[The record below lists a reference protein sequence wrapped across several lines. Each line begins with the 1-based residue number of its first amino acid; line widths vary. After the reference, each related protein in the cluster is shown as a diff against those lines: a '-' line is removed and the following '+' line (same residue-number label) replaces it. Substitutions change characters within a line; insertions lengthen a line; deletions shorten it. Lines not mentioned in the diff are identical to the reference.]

1 MKTLL
6 AALLTTAL
14 ALPAAADSKGDWAS
28 FGRDP
33 GSQRFSPLT
42 QITPANVGK
51 LQLAWTYHM
60 NPAHNPAAP
69 PSNRAPGSEATPLVI
84 DGVMIFSTPYA
95 RVVAVDAETGKEI
108 WTYKLA
114 EGEQTPIRGI
124 GYWPGDATHGGE
136 IIFGTSKGNI
146 IALSAKSGL
155 PAEGFGNHGVLD
167 TKTPEIMNGFLD
179 APYRYASAPTI
190 YKNLIIIGSSVGE
203 VPQGPAGDVRA
214 WDARTGKLAWQF
226 HAVPRPGEVGHD
238 TWQGDSWVKRSGTN
252 VWNVVTVDQQ
262 RGIVYMPFGAPSFD
276 RYGGDHHGAN
286 LFANTLVAA
295 DASTGKYLWHFQI
308 NHHEIWDWDFSSPA
322 TLIEVKKDGKTI
334 PAITAINK
342 SGLLFILNRET
353 GEPIFGVTEQAA
365 PPSTAE
371 GEQAWP
377 TQPVPNK
384 PVPLAR
390 MAFALNE
397 VATVTPA
404 LHDYCQA
411 WIERDQL
418 KPSVRFEPIP
428 TDRSIIRFPGG
439 EGGAEWAGGAFDP
452 KLGYYIINT
461 NSLGYVEK
469 LTKDANG
476 KWGFSTAHF
485 ADKNQNPC
493 QQPPWG
499 HLTAINA
506 NTGDIAWQITLGI
519 TDSFPQGKQETG
531 RPSNG
536 GPTLTA
542 SGLTFIGGTDDAR
555 FRAFD
560 SRTGKL
566 LWTYKLDYSATASPA
581 AYTGKSGKQYV
592 AVMATGGTA
601 LYAPGGGDSLV
612 AFTLPAD
619 K

>member
-1 MKTLL
+1 
-6 AALLTTAL
+6 
-14 ALPAAADSKGDWAS
+14 
-28 FGRDP
+28 
-33 GSQRFSPLT
+33 
-42 QITPANVGK
+42 
-51 LQLAWTYHM
+51 
-60 NPAHNPAAP
+60 
-69 PSNRAPGSEATPLVI
+69 
-84 DGVMIFSTPYA
+84 
-95 RVVAVDAETGKEI
+95 
-108 WTYKLA
+108 
-114 EGEQTPIRGI
+114 
-124 GYWPGDATHGGE
+124 
-136 IIFGTSKGNI
+136 
-146 IALSAKSGL
+146 
-155 PAEGFGNHGVLD
+155 
-167 TKTPEIMNGFLD
+167 
-179 APYRYASAPTI
+179 
-190 YKNLIIIGSSVGE
+190 
-203 VPQGPAGDVRA
+203 VRA
-214 WDARTGKLAWQF
+214 WDARTGKPVWQS

-238 TWQGDSWVKRSGTN
+238 TWQGDSWVKRPGTN
-252 VWNVVTVDQQ
+252 VWNIVTVDQQ

-286 LFANTLVAA
+286 LFANALVAA
-295 DASTGKYLWHFQI
+295 DANTGKYLWHFQI

-322 TLIEVKKDGKTI
+322 TLVDIKKDGKTI

-342 SGLLFILNRET
+342 SGLLFILNRLT

-371 GEQAWP
+371 GEEAWP

-384 PVPLAR
+384 PMPLAR
-390 MAFALNE
+390 MEFALNE
-397 VATVTPA
+397 VATVTPE

-411 WIERDQL
+411 WIEREHL

-476 KWGFSTAHF
+476 KWGFSTGHF

-499 HLTAINA
+499 YLTAVNVS
-506 NTGDIAWQITLGI
+506 TGDIAWRITLGI
-519 TDSFPQGKQETG
+519 TDSFPDGKKETG

-536 GPTLTA
+536 GATLTA
-542 SGLTFIGGTDDAR
+542 SGVTFIGGTDDAR

-566 LWTYKLDYSATASPA
+566 LWAYKLDYSATASPA
-581 AYTGKSGKQYV
+581 TFGGKSGKQYV

-612 AFTLPAD
+612 AFTLP
-619 K
+619 